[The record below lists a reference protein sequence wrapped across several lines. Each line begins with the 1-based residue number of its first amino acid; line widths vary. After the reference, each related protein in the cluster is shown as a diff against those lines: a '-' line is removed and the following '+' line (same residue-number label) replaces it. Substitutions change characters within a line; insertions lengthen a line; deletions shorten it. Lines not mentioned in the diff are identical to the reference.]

1 MPAAIRFLEA
11 AWAGKI
17 AQLTIAEYMAKR
29 RPEIVADVEDL
40 PSQSRGGQCL
50 AQSPVRT
57 AGT

>member
-1 MPAAIRFLEA
+1 LEA

-17 AQLTIAEYMAKR
+17 ARLTIAEYMAKR

-50 AQSPVRT
+50 A
-57 AGT
+57 